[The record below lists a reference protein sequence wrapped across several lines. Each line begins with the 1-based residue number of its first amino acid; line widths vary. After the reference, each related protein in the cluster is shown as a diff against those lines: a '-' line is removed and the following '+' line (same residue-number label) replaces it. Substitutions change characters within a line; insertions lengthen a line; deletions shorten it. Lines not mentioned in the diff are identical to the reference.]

1 LRCIWFAICFNRL
14 DASIAGY
21 HLVSGKQEKFLAE
34 SGLSIA
40 EGFEMTSRSV
50 VIRIDV
56 SELVQ
61 TESFRLTLAL

>member
-1 LRCIWFAICFNRL
+1 
-14 DASIAGY
+14 
-21 HLVSGKQEKFLAE
+21 VSGKQEKFLAE